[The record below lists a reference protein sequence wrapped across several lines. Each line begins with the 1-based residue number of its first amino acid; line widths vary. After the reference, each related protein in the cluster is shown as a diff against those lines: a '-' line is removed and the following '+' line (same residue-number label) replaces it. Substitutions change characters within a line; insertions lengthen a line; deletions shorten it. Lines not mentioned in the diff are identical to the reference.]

1 MEELVKQN
9 SLKAWVLAS
18 RPKTWAAAIA
28 PVIVGSAIAF
38 NHHAFQPIAALCCLI
53 FAVTMQ
59 IAANLINDLY
69 DFKKG
74 SDGDDRLGP
83 PRATAQGWITPDC
96 MKKGIIIDII
106 IGCLFG
112 SVLIFYGGWQMILVG
127 IFCVIFAYLYTSGPF
142 PLAYNGLGDLAVI
155 LFFGVIA
162 VGFTAYV
169 QILAWDNTITF
180 CGIATGLVINA
191 LLVLNNYRDREQD
204 EKSGK
209 RTSIVLHG
217 EKFGRFL
224 YLFMGVLAIAF
235 VVIYIF
241 TFSYAVIPHILSSW
255 LDKESFLITILKV
268 IAFPTLVCIYLIPH
282 FLTWRKICEIR
293 AGKALNALIGE
304 TSRNMIIFAILL
316 TIVLCIR

>member
-1 MEELVKQN
+1 MEEEIKQN
-9 SLKAWVLAS
+9 SLKAWILAA

-28 PVIVGSAIAF
+28 PVIVGCAIAF
-38 NHHAFQPIAALCCLI
+38 NHFSFKPVAAICCLL

-83 PRATAQGWITPDC
+83 PRATAQGWITPKC

-106 IGCLFG
+106 FGCLCG
-112 SVLIFYGGWQMILVG
+112 SVLILFGGWQMILVG

-169 QILAWDNTITF
+169 QILNWDNTITF
-180 CGIATGLVINA
+180 CGIATGLVVNA

-217 EKFGRFL
+217 ERFGRYL
-224 YLFMGVLAIAF
+224 YLFMGILAIAF
-235 VVIYIF
+235 VIKYIF
-241 TFSYAVIPHILSSW
+241 VFSYVTIPHILTP
-255 LDKESFLITILKV
+255 LVGKGNALINITKI
-268 IAFPTLVCIYLIPH
+268 IAFPALVCAYLIPH
-282 FLTWRKICEIR
+282 YMTWKKICEIK
-293 AGKALNALIGE
+293 AGKKLNALIGE
-304 TSRNMIIFAILL
+304 TSRNMLIFATLL